1 MASQSRRWR
10 SASLLALAIL
20 FLVASPPEAHAQGNS
35 FASPIG
41 GRSALM
47 GNTGTAL
54 AVDGSAPF
62 LNPAAIVRMDD
73 HRFAFSVNF
82 YQYSITGFSNWHEP
96 GTVDGTKFG
105 RLSLG
110 DTSISS
116 SGFNVLPSTLCVFVT
131 LFDGAPEED
140 DAALH
145 KGRQKLSLCLGSLES
160 QGVSFTAL
168 PFSGPT
174 SLGQTVQAQSL
185 VQGWSRVYA
194 GPSYS
199 VSVAKHVALGL
210 SVHAVYTNDSFALS
224 SSAISSSA
232 SGGGIQSSFGAAGA
246 GGSLDVA
253 PTLGAI
259 YRKGMYTAGLSFAIP
274 AVHLYGSYTGTLNNE
289 YSSGTTNSATIS
301 TGSGSFSSAPPI
313 RVAVGG
319 GLETGRWTVEADAAV
334 VIPAV
339 SGFTASAIGNTTSLS
354 GTTLTTTP
362 LQSNFSVAEHVVVNP
377 GLGAEYFVY
386 PSLSLVAGA
395 SLNMTL
401 QQALAAPAG
410 VGTLVED
417 RQSLATASFGLGSY
431 NPSGNVLLGVQVGY
445 GWGQSL
451 AANPYV
457 TPNQWAIVDTTS
469 YSALLI
475 LAGSTSLRSLGHA
488 VEHIEK
494 VIVGPPKPL
503 QAPDAV
509 ATPAEAPDA
518 ASAVRSKP

>member
-1 MASQSRRWR
+1 
-10 SASLLALAIL
+10 
-20 FLVASPPEAHAQGNS
+20 
-35 FASPIG
+35 
-41 GRSALM
+41 M

-96 GTVDGTKFG
+96 GSVDAAKFG

-110 DTSISS
+110 NTSISS

-131 LFDGAPEED
+131 LFDGARDED
-140 DAALH
+140 DAGLH

-160 QGVSFTAL
+160 EGVSFTAL
-168 PFSGPT
+168 PFSGSTPF
-174 SLGQTVQAQSL
+174 GETVQAQSL

-199 VSVAKHVALGL
+199 VSVTKHVALGL
-210 SVHAVYTNDSFALS
+210 SFHAVYTNDSFALS
-224 SSAISSSA
+224 SSAITSSA
-232 SGGGIQSSFGAAGA
+232 SMGGIQSSFGAAGA
-246 GGSLDVA
+246 GGSLDLA

-259 YRKGMYTAGLSFAIP
+259 YRAGMYTAGVSFAIP

-289 YSSGTTNSATIS
+289 YRSGTTSSATLS

-319 GLETGRWTVEADAAV
+319 GLEAGRWTVEADAAV

-339 SGFTASAIGNTTSLS
+339 SGFTASAMGNTTSLS
-354 GTTLTTTP
+354 GTSLTSTP
-362 LQSNFSVAEHVVVNP
+362 FQSSFAVGEHVVVNP
-377 GLGAEYFVY
+377 GLGAEYFVR
-386 PSLSLVAGA
+386 PSLSVVAGA

-401 QQALAAPAG
+401 QPALSAPEG

-417 RQSLATASFGLGSY
+417 RQSMATVSAGLGSY
-431 NPSGNVLLGVQVGY
+431 NPSGNVLLGVQLGY

-457 TPNQWAIVDTTS
+457 TPNQWAVVDTTS

-475 LAGSTSLRSLGHA
+475 LAGSTSLRSLTHA
-488 VEHIEK
+488 VEHIEH
-494 VIVGPPKPL
+494 VIIGPAAPSPPSDAPAKPGP
-503 QAPDAV
+503 Q
-509 ATPAEAPDA
+509 TRPAEA
-518 ASAVRSKP
+518 SQS